1 MFLKSFPGAIILIRD
16 DGGTMYSVYTISRQ
30 FGSGGSKLAIRLS
43 EITGYRIIWRE
54 VINQAAIQIG
64 SPEMAL
70 AVIDELGLLGI
81 CLDDVTC
88 EKFKVA
94 LQTVVKTKAEKGK
107 VILVGRASQM
117 ILNDFPNCLH
127 LRVIASIETRINNIK
142 KSKKVSEKGARAQIE
157 ESDRY
162 RQNFIKKMYDVD
174 WNDSSLYDLTINTD
188 HFDLDKIAKWLLRLP
203 V

>member
-1 MFLKSFPGAIILIRD
+1 
-16 DGGTMYSVYTISRQ
+16 MYSVYTISRQ
-30 FGSGGSKLAIRLS
+30 YGSGGSKLAIRLS
-43 EITGYRIIWRE
+43 ELTGYRIIWRE
-54 VINQAAIQIG
+54 VVNQAAIQIG

-70 AVIDELGLLGI
+70 AVIDELGLFGL
-81 CLDDVTC
+81 CPDDDTC
-88 EKFKVA
+88 AKFKVA

-117 ILNDFPNCLH
+117 VLKDLPDCLH
-127 LRVIASIETRINNIK
+127 LRVIASLETRINNIQK
-142 KSKKVSEKGARAQIE
+142 TKGVSEQGARAQIE

-188 HFDLDKIAKWLLRLP
+188 QFKLDKLAKWLKQLSD
-203 V
+203 